1 LWQPFKN
8 VANGVQTY
16 RNNKKMTPI
25 EKNHELIVDASTVFN
40 DIKQT
45 SDQEQAAA

>member
-1 LWQPFKN
+1 M
-8 VANGVQTY
+8 AAVQK
-16 RNNKKMTPI
+16 RCRWRSNLEKQQKMTPI

-45 SDQEQAAA
+45 SDQE